1 MLEFGD
7 KLKKRNFLKKV
18 FKIPARDVLKME
30 PKNMIADDIK
40 ITINFH
46 QTTPDGACIHKKCT
60 VTNYKNKKEMFGR
73 GQTEVSGE
81 SRDHST
87 LLGVLQHH
95 VCNIFVK

>member
-1 MLEFGD
+1 
-7 KLKKRNFLKKV
+7 
-18 FKIPARDVLKME
+18 
-30 PKNMIADDIK
+30 MIADDIK

-87 LLGVLQHH
+87 AGSPTAPCMQYF
-95 VCNIFVK
+95 CQIM